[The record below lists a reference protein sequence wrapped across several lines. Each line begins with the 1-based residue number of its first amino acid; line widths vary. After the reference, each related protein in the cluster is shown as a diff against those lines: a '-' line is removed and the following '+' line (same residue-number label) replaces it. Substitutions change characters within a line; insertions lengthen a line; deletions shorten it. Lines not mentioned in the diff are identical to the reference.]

1 MFYLRKASEK
11 MISTRLNMAERA
23 KDTSFTAKSLFE
35 GLSGAQLTAGAL
47 AAVTSMLL
55 SAQIG
60 IAGSVIGVA
69 VGSVVSTV
77 ASQVYKRFLEQ
88 SATKLRGMH
97 DSDEESSTDGVGDAE
112 GLEGLEAVPFGA
124 EEVGTAST
132 EEDVR
137 ADGPKAGQTE
147 QAEFAGG
154 SMRAGD
160 QLASGHVVAGGV
172 PGRATATPHLGD
184 KSLAGDITAQHVREK
199 REHDKRMQRGVI
211 AVSIVSALVAVAV
224 SAGFVMLTTQ
234 GQGLG
239 AKPAAIEQAVQGNQD
254 SDAQQDAQVD
264 KKHVA
269 DSETSGDSR
278 ARQRRAQLR
287 IRRKATLRIPTARP
301 RKISQGPLNREHRKT
316 ARGKAVPRHL
326 RAQMQAQVHRES
338 RGARAAEAL
347 LPARTPHRGR
357 RLLPMAPYLEA
368 ANRGFASAANLMDAT
383 NNQGFV
389 GV

>member
-1 MFYLRKASEK
+1 
-11 MISTRLNMAERA
+11 MAERA
-23 KDTSFTAKSLFE
+23 KNTSFTAKSLFE

-88 SATKLRGMH
+88 SATKLRGMR
-97 DSDEESSTDGVGDAE
+97 DSDEESSTGGVGDAE
-112 GLEGLEAVPFGA
+112 GLEGLEAVPFG
-124 EEVGTAST
+124 T

-137 ADGPKAGQTE
+137 ADGPKAGQAE
-147 QAEFAGG
+147 QAEIAGG
-154 SMRAGD
+154 SMRAVD
-160 QLASGHVVAGGV
+160 QLASGRVIAGGV

-234 GQGLG
+234 GKGLG
-239 AKPAAIEQAVQGNQD
+239 AKPAAIEQVVRGNQD
-254 SDAQQDAQVD
+254 TDAQQDARVD
-264 KKHVA
+264 KQHVA
-269 DSETSGDSR
+269 DSEVSGDS
-278 ARQRRAQLR
+278 Q
-287 IRRKATLRIPTARP
+287 
-301 RKISQGPLNREHRKT
+301 S
-316 ARGKAVPRHL
+316 
-326 RAQMQAQVHRES
+326 
-338 RGARAAEAL
+338 
-347 LPARTPHRGR
+347 
-357 RLLPMAPYLEA
+357 
-368 ANRGFASAANLMDAT
+368 ASASSATSNAAKSDSSDTNSSTSQNQSGSSQSGAQGSGQGQSGTSTSSGINAGASSSGEQGGANGGSTSSGQDSASGSSSASNGT
-383 NNQGFV
+383 VSGS
-389 GV
+389 GE

>member
-1 MFYLRKASEK
+1 
-11 MISTRLNMAERA
+11 MAERA

-88 SATKLRGMH
+88 SATKLRGMR
-97 DSDEESSTDGVGDAE
+97 DSDEESSTGGVGDAE
-112 GLEGLEAVPFGA
+112 GLEGLEAVPFG
-124 EEVGTAST
+124 T

-137 ADGPKAGQTE
+137 ADGPKAGQAE
-147 QAEFAGG
+147 QAELAGG
-154 SMRAGD
+154 SMRAVD
-160 QLASGHVVAGGV
+160 QLASGRVIAGGV

-234 GQGLG
+234 GKGLG
-239 AKPAAIEQAVQGNQD
+239 AKPAAIEQVVRGNQD
-254 SDAQQDAQVD
+254 SDAQQDAQAD
-264 KKHVA
+264 KQHVA
-269 DSETSGDSR
+269 DSEVSGDSQS
-278 ARQRRAQLR
+278 ASASS
-287 IRRKATLRIPTARP
+287 ATSNAAKSDSSDTNSST
-301 RKISQGPLNREHRKT
+301 SQNQSGSSQSE
-316 ARGKAVPRHL
+316 AASGKAVPRHL
-326 RAQMQAQVHRES
+326 RAQMQVQVHRES

-347 LPARTPHRGR
+347 LLARAPHRGR
-357 RLLPMAPYLEA
+357 RLLPAAPYLEA
-368 ANRGFASAANLMDAT
+368 ANRGFASAANRVDAT

>member
-1 MFYLRKASEK
+1 
-11 MISTRLNMAERA
+11 MAERA
-23 KDTSFTAKSLFE
+23 KNTSFTAKSLFE

-88 SATKLRGMH
+88 SATKLRGMR
-97 DSDEESSTDGVGDAE
+97 DLDEESSTGGVGDAE
-112 GLEGLEAVPFGA
+112 GLEGLEAVPFGTG
-124 EEVGTAST
+124 EDDTAST
-132 EEDVR
+132 EEEDVR
-137 ADGPKAGQTE
+137 ADGPKAGQAE
-147 QAEFAGG
+147 QTEFAGG
-154 SMRAGD
+154 SMRAVD
-160 QLASGHVVAGGV
+160 QLASGRAIAGGV

-199 REHDKRMQRGVI
+199 REHDKRMQRGAI

-239 AKPAAIEQAVQGNQD
+239 AKPVAMEQVVRGNQD

-264 KKHVA
+264 KQHVA
-269 DSETSGDSR
+269 DSEASGDS
-278 ARQRRAQLR
+278 Q
-287 IRRKATLRIPTARP
+287 
-301 RKISQGPLNREHRKT
+301 S
-316 ARGKAVPRHL
+316 
-326 RAQMQAQVHRES
+326 
-338 RGARAAEAL
+338 
-347 LPARTPHRGR
+347 
-357 RLLPMAPYLEA
+357 
-368 ANRGFASAANLMDAT
+368 ASASSATSNAAKSDSPDTNSSTSQNQSGSSQSGAQGSGQGQSGTSTSSGANAGASSSGE
-383 NNQGFV
+383 QGSASGGSTSSGQDSASGASSASNGTV
-389 GV
+389 SGSGE

>member
-1 MFYLRKASEK
+1 MFYLRKAIEK

-88 SATKLRGMH
+88 SATKLRGMR
-97 DSDEESSTDGVGDAE
+97 DSDEESSTSGVGDAE
-112 GLEGLEAVPFGA
+112 GLEGLEAVPFG
-124 EEVGTAST
+124 T

-137 ADGPKAGQTE
+137 ADGPKAGQAE
-147 QAEFAGG
+147 QAELAGG
-154 SMRAGD
+154 SMRAVD
-160 QLASGHVVAGGV
+160 QLASGRVIAGGV

-234 GQGLG
+234 GKGLG
-239 AKPAAIEQAVQGNQD
+239 AKPAAIEQVVRGNQD
-254 SDAQQDAQVD
+254 SDAQQDAQAD
-264 KKHVA
+264 KQHVA
-269 DSETSGDSR
+269 DSEVSGDS
-278 ARQRRAQLR
+278 Q
-287 IRRKATLRIPTARP
+287 
-301 RKISQGPLNREHRKT
+301 S
-316 ARGKAVPRHL
+316 
-326 RAQMQAQVHRES
+326 
-338 RGARAAEAL
+338 
-347 LPARTPHRGR
+347 
-357 RLLPMAPYLEA
+357 
-368 ANRGFASAANLMDAT
+368 ASASSAT
-383 NNQGFV
+383 SNAAKSDSSDTNSSTSQNQSGSSQSGAQGSGQGQSGASTSSGTNAGASLSGEQGGASGGSASSGQGSASGSSSASSGTV
-389 GV
+389 SGSSE

>member
-23 KDTSFTAKSLFE
+23 KSTSFTAKSLFE

-88 SATKLRGMH
+88 SATKLRGMR
-97 DSDEESSTDGVGDAE
+97 DSDEESSTGGVGDAE
-112 GLEGLEAVPFGA
+112 GLEGFKEVPLEA
-124 EEVGTAST
+124 EEDGTAST

-154 SMRAGD
+154 SMRSVD
-160 QLASGHVVAGGV
+160 QLASGRVIAGGV

-239 AKPAAIEQAVQGNQD
+239 AKPVAIEQAVRGNQD
-254 SDAQQDAQVD
+254 SDAQQDAQAD
-264 KKHVA
+264 KQHVA
-269 DSETSGDSR
+269 DSETSGDSQS
-278 ARQRRAQLR
+278 ASASS
-287 IRRKATLRIPTARP
+287 ATSNAAKSDSPDTNSS
-301 RKISQGPLNREHRKT
+301 ISQNQSGSSQS
-316 ARGKAVPRHL
+316 G
-326 RAQMQAQVHRES
+326 AQGSGQGQSGTSTSSGTNA
-338 RGARAAEAL
+338 GASSSGEQ
-347 LPARTPHRGR
+347 GS
-357 RLLPMAPYLEA
+357 
-368 ANRGFASAANLMDAT
+368 ASGGST
-383 NNQGFV
+383 SSGQGSASGSSSASNGTV
-389 GV
+389 SGSGE

>member
-88 SATKLRGMH
+88 SATKLRGMR
-97 DSDEESSTDGVGDAE
+97 DSDEESSTGGVGDAE
-112 GLEGLEAVPFGA
+112 GLEGLEAVPFG
-124 EEVGTAST
+124 T

-137 ADGPKAGQTE
+137 ADGPKAGQAE
-147 QAEFAGG
+147 QAELAGG
-154 SMRAGD
+154 SMRAVD
-160 QLASGHVVAGGV
+160 QLASGRVIAGGV

-239 AKPAAIEQAVQGNQD
+239 AKPAAIEQVVQGNQD
-254 SDAQQDAQVD
+254 SDAQQDAQAD

-269 DSETSGDSR
+269 DSETSGDS
-278 ARQRRAQLR
+278 Q
-287 IRRKATLRIPTARP
+287 
-301 RKISQGPLNREHRKT
+301 S
-316 ARGKAVPRHL
+316 
-326 RAQMQAQVHRES
+326 
-338 RGARAAEAL
+338 
-347 LPARTPHRGR
+347 
-357 RLLPMAPYLEA
+357 
-368 ANRGFASAANLMDAT
+368 ASASSATSNPAKSDSSDTNSSTSQNQSGSSQSGAQGSGQGQSGTSTSSGANAGASSSGE
-383 NNQGFV
+383 QGSASGGSTSSSQDSASGSSSASNGTV
-389 GV
+389 SGSGE

>member
-88 SATKLRGMH
+88 SATKLRGMR
-97 DSDEESSTDGVGDAE
+97 DSDEESSTGGVGDAE
-112 GLEGLEAVPFGA
+112 GLEGFEAVPFG
-124 EEVGTAST
+124 T

-137 ADGPKAGQTE
+137 ADGPKAGQAE
-147 QAEFAGG
+147 QAELAGG
-154 SMRAGD
+154 SMRAVD
-160 QLASGHVVAGGV
+160 QLASGRVIAGGV

-199 REHDKRMQRGVI
+199 RKHDKRMQRGVI

-239 AKPAAIEQAVQGNQD
+239 AKPAAIEQVVRGNQD

-264 KKHVA
+264 KQHVA
-269 DSETSGDSR
+269 DSEVSGDSQS
-278 ARQRRAQLR
+278 ASAPSATSNAAKSDSSDTNSSTSQNQSGSSQSGAQGSGQGQ
-287 IRRKATLRIPTARP
+287 IGTSTSSGTNAGASSSGEQGSASGGSTSS
-301 RKISQGPLNREHRKT
+301 SQDSASG
-316 ARGKAVPRHL
+316 
-326 RAQMQAQVHRES
+326 S
-338 RGARAAEAL
+338 
-347 LPARTPHRGR
+347 
-357 RLLPMAPYLEA
+357 RLLPTAPYLEA
-368 ANRGFASAANLMDAT
+368 ANKGFASTANRVDAT

>member
-88 SATKLRGMH
+88 SATKLRGMR
-97 DSDEESSTDGVGDAE
+97 DSDEESSTGGVGDAE
-112 GLEGLEAVPFGA
+112 GLEGLEAVSFG
-124 EEVGTAST
+124 T

-137 ADGPKAGQTE
+137 AYGPKAGQTE

-154 SMRAGD
+154 SIRSVD
-160 QLASGHVVAGGV
+160 QLASGRVIAGGV

-239 AKPAAIEQAVQGNQD
+239 AKPAAIEQTVRGNQD
-254 SDAQQDAQVD
+254 SDAQQDAQAD
-264 KKHVA
+264 KQHVA
-269 DSETSGDSR
+269 DSETSGDS
-278 ARQRRAQLR
+278 Q
-287 IRRKATLRIPTARP
+287 
-301 RKISQGPLNREHRKT
+301 S
-316 ARGKAVPRHL
+316 
-326 RAQMQAQVHRES
+326 
-338 RGARAAEAL
+338 
-347 LPARTPHRGR
+347 
-357 RLLPMAPYLEA
+357 
-368 ANRGFASAANLMDAT
+368 ASASSAT
-383 NNQGFV
+383 SNTAKSDSSDTNSLTSQNQAGSSQLGAQGSGQGQSGTSTSSGTNAGASSSGEQGSASGGSASSGQDSASGSSSASNGTV
-389 GV
+389 SGGGE

>member
-88 SATKLRGMH
+88 SATKLRGMR
-97 DSDEESSTDGVGDAE
+97 DSDEESSTGGVGDVE
-112 GLEGLEAVPFGA
+112 GLEGLEAVPFGT
-124 EEVGTAST
+124 EKDDTAST

-137 ADGPKAGQTE
+137 ADGPKAGQ
-147 QAEFAGG
+147 AEFAGG
-154 SMRAGD
+154 SMRSVD
-160 QLASGHVVAGGV
+160 QLASGRVIAGGA

-239 AKPAAIEQAVQGNQD
+239 AKPAAIEQVVRGNQD

-264 KKHVA
+264 KQHVA
-269 DSETSGDSR
+269 DSEVSGDS
-278 ARQRRAQLR
+278 Q
-287 IRRKATLRIPTARP
+287 
-301 RKISQGPLNREHRKT
+301 S
-316 ARGKAVPRHL
+316 
-326 RAQMQAQVHRES
+326 
-338 RGARAAEAL
+338 
-347 LPARTPHRGR
+347 
-357 RLLPMAPYLEA
+357 
-368 ANRGFASAANLMDAT
+368 ASASSAT
-383 NNQGFV
+383 SNAAKSDSSDTNSSASQNQSGSSQSGAQGSGQGQSGTSTSSGTNTGASSSGEQGSASGGSTSSGQDSASGASSASNGTV
-389 GV
+389 SGSGE

>member
-1 MFYLRKASEK
+1 M
-11 MISTRLNMAERA
+11 TERA
-23 KDTSFTAKSLFE
+23 RGTSFTAKSLFE
-35 GLSGAQLTAGAL
+35 GLSGTQLTAGAL

-88 SATKLRGMH
+88 SATKLRGMR
-97 DSDEESSTDGVGDAE
+97 DSDEESSTGGVGVAE
-112 GLEGLEAVPFGA
+112 GSEGFEAAPLGA
-124 EEVGTAST
+124 

-137 ADGPKAGQTE
+137 ADGLKAGQTE
-147 QAEFAGG
+147 QAEFAGR
-154 SMRAGD
+154 SMRAAD

-239 AKPAAIEQAVQGNQD
+239 AKPAAIEQVVRGNQD
-254 SDAQQDAQVD
+254 SDAQQDAQAD
-264 KKHVA
+264 KQHA
-269 DSETSGDSR
+269 IESETSSDS
-278 ARQRRAQLR
+278 Q
-287 IRRKATLRIPTARP
+287 
-301 RKISQGPLNREHRKT
+301 N
-316 ARGKAVPRHL
+316 
-326 RAQMQAQVHRES
+326 
-338 RGARAAEAL
+338 
-347 LPARTPHRGR
+347 
-357 RLLPMAPYLEA
+357 
-368 ANRGFASAANLMDAT
+368 ASASSAASNTTKSDSSDANSSTSQNQSGSSQSGAQESGQGQSGTSTSSSPNAGTSSSGEQGST
-383 NNQGFV
+383 NGGSASSGQGSASGSSSV
-389 GV
+389 SGGTASGNSK

>member
-1 MFYLRKASEK
+1 
-11 MISTRLNMAERA
+11 MAERA

-88 SATKLRGMH
+88 SATKLRGMR
-97 DSDEESSTDGVGDAE
+97 DSDEESSTGGVGDAE
-112 GLEGLEAVPFGA
+112 GLEGLEAVPFG
-124 EEVGTAST
+124 T

-137 ADGPKAGQTE
+137 ADGPKAGQAE
-147 QAEFAGG
+147 QTEFAGG
-154 SMRAGD
+154 SMRAVD
-160 QLASGHVVAGGV
+160 QLASGRVIAGGV

-239 AKPAAIEQAVQGNQD
+239 AKPAAIEQVVRGNQD

-264 KKHVA
+264 KQHVA
-269 DSETSGDSR
+269 DSEVSGDS
-278 ARQRRAQLR
+278 Q
-287 IRRKATLRIPTARP
+287 
-301 RKISQGPLNREHRKT
+301 S
-316 ARGKAVPRHL
+316 
-326 RAQMQAQVHRES
+326 
-338 RGARAAEAL
+338 
-347 LPARTPHRGR
+347 
-357 RLLPMAPYLEA
+357 
-368 ANRGFASAANLMDAT
+368 ASASSATSNAAKSDSSNTNSSTSQNQSGSSQSGAQGSGQGQSGTSTSSGANAGASSSGE
-383 NNQGFV
+383 QGSV
-389 GV
+389 SGGSTSSGQDSASGSLSASSGTVSGSGE

>member
-1 MFYLRKASEK
+1 MAQTNGKDSLAEQVEKERKF
-11 MISTRLNMAERA
+11 LGG
-23 KDTSFTAKSLFE
+23 LLE
-35 GLSGAQLTAGAL
+35 GLSVPQGAAGAL

-88 SATKLRGMH
+88 SATRLRGMR
-97 DSDEESSTDGVGDAE
+97 DSDEESSTGGVGVAE
-112 GLEGLEAVPFGA
+112 GLEGFKAVPFGA
-124 EEVGTAST
+124 EEDGTAST

-137 ADGPKAGQTE
+137 AYGPKAGQTE
-147 QAEFAGG
+147 QTEFAGG
-154 SMRAGD
+154 SMRAVD
-160 QLASGHVVAGGV
+160 QLASGRVIAGGV

-239 AKPAAIEQAVQGNQD
+239 AKPAAIEQVVRGNQN
-254 SDAQQDAQVD
+254 SDAQRDAQVG
-264 KKHVA
+264 KQHVA
-269 DSETSGDSR
+269 DSEASGDSQS
-278 ARQRRAQLR
+278 ASASS
-287 IRRKATLRIPTARP
+287 ATSNAAKSDSSDTNSST
-301 RKISQGPLNREHRKT
+301 SQNQSGSSQS
-316 ARGKAVPRHL
+316 G
-326 RAQMQAQVHRES
+326 AQVS
-338 RGARAAEAL
+338 GQGQSGTSTSSGTNAGASSSGEQ
-347 LPARTPHRGR
+347 GS
-357 RLLPMAPYLEA
+357 
-368 ANRGFASAANLMDAT
+368 ASGGNTSSSQDSASGASSASNGT
-383 NNQGFV
+383 VSGSSE
-389 GV
+389 

>member
-1 MFYLRKASEK
+1 
-11 MISTRLNMAERA
+11 MAERA
-23 KDTSFTAKSLFE
+23 KDTPFTAKSLFE

-88 SATKLRGMH
+88 SATKLRDMR
-97 DSDEESSTDGVGDAE
+97 DSDEESSTGGVGDAE
-112 GLEGLEAVPFGA
+112 GLEGFKEVPLGA
-124 EEVGTAST
+124 EEDGTAST

-147 QAEFAGG
+147 QVEFAGG
-154 SMRAGD
+154 SMRAVD
-160 QLASGHVVAGGV
+160 QLASGRVIAGGV

-239 AKPAAIEQAVQGNQD
+239 AKPAAIEQAVRGNQD
-254 SDAQQDAQVD
+254 SDAQQDAQED
-264 KKHVA
+264 KQHVA
-269 DSETSGDSR
+269 DSETSGDQS
-278 ARQRRAQLR
+278 
-287 IRRKATLRIPTARP
+287 
-301 RKISQGPLNREHRKT
+301 
-316 ARGKAVPRHL
+316 
-326 RAQMQAQVHRES
+326 
-338 RGARAAEAL
+338 
-347 LPARTPHRGR
+347 
-357 RLLPMAPYLEA
+357 
-368 ANRGFASAANLMDAT
+368 ASASSAT
-383 NNQGFV
+383 SNAAKSDSSDTNSQTSQNQSGSSQSGAQGSGQGQSGTSTSSSPNAGASSSGEQGSASGGSTSSGQDSASGSSSASNGTV
-389 GV
+389 SGSGE

>member
-1 MFYLRKASEK
+1 
-11 MISTRLNMAERA
+11 MAERA

-88 SATKLRGMH
+88 SATKLRGMR
-97 DSDEESSTDGVGDAE
+97 DSDEESSTGDVE
-112 GLEGLEAVPFGA
+112 GLEGLEAVSFGT
-124 EEVGTAST
+124 EKDGTAST

-137 ADGPKAGQTE
+137 ADGPKAGQAE
-147 QAEFAGG
+147 QAELAGG
-154 SMRAGD
+154 SMRAVD
-160 QLASGHVVAGGV
+160 QLASGRVIAGGV

-239 AKPAAIEQAVQGNQD
+239 AKPAAIEQVVQGNQD
-254 SDAQQDAQVD
+254 SDAQQDAQAD

-269 DSETSGDSR
+269 DSETSGDS
-278 ARQRRAQLR
+278 Q
-287 IRRKATLRIPTARP
+287 
-301 RKISQGPLNREHRKT
+301 S
-316 ARGKAVPRHL
+316 
-326 RAQMQAQVHRES
+326 
-338 RGARAAEAL
+338 
-347 LPARTPHRGR
+347 
-357 RLLPMAPYLEA
+357 
-368 ANRGFASAANLMDAT
+368 ASASSATSNPAKSDSSDTNSSTSQNQSGSSQSGAQGSGQGQSGTSTSSGANAGASSSGE
-383 NNQGFV
+383 QGSASGGSTSSSQDSASGSSSASNGTV
-389 GV
+389 SGSGE

>member
-1 MFYLRKASEK
+1 M
-11 MISTRLNMAERA
+11 TERA
-23 KDTSFTAKSLFE
+23 RGTSFTAKSLFE

-88 SATKLRGMH
+88 SATKLRGMR
-97 DSDEESSTDGVGDAE
+97 DSDEESSTDGVGVAE
-112 GLEGLEAVPFGA
+112 GSEGFEAVPLGA
-124 EEVGTAST
+124 EEVGAAST
-132 EEDVR
+132 EEDMR
-137 ADGPKAGQTE
+137 ADGLKAGQTE
-147 QAEFAGG
+147 QADFAGG
-154 SMRAGD
+154 SMRAAD
-160 QLASGHVVAGGV
+160 QLASGHEVAGGV

-239 AKPAAIEQAVQGNQD
+239 AKPAAIEQVVRGNQD
-254 SDAQQDAQVD
+254 SDVQQDAQAD
-264 KKHVA
+264 KQHEA
-269 DSETSGDSR
+269 DSATSSDTQSASASSATSDTAKSDSSNSQSSTSQNQSGSSQSGAQESGQGQGGTSTSSSPNAGTSSSGEQGSTSGGNTSSSQDS
-278 ARQRRAQLR
+278 ASGSSSASSG
-287 IRRKATLRIPTARP
+287 TASGSS
-301 RKISQGPLNREHRKT
+301 K
-316 ARGKAVPRHL
+316 
-326 RAQMQAQVHRES
+326 
-338 RGARAAEAL
+338 
-347 LPARTPHRGR
+347 
-357 RLLPMAPYLEA
+357 
-368 ANRGFASAANLMDAT
+368 
-383 NNQGFV
+383 
-389 GV
+389 

>member
-1 MFYLRKASEK
+1 
-11 MISTRLNMAERA
+11 MAERA

-88 SATKLRGMH
+88 SATKLRGMR
-97 DSDEESSTDGVGDAE
+97 DPDEESSTGGVGDAE
-112 GLEGLEAVPFGA
+112 GLEGLEAVPFG
-124 EEVGTAST
+124 T

-137 ADGPKAGQTE
+137 ADGPKAGQAE
-147 QAEFAGG
+147 QTEFAGG
-154 SMRAGD
+154 SMRAVD
-160 QLASGHVVAGGV
+160 QLASGRVIAGGV

-239 AKPAAIEQAVQGNQD
+239 AKPAAIEQVVRGNQD

-264 KKHVA
+264 KQHVA
-269 DSETSGDSR
+269 DSEVSGDS
-278 ARQRRAQLR
+278 Q
-287 IRRKATLRIPTARP
+287 
-301 RKISQGPLNREHRKT
+301 S
-316 ARGKAVPRHL
+316 
-326 RAQMQAQVHRES
+326 
-338 RGARAAEAL
+338 
-347 LPARTPHRGR
+347 
-357 RLLPMAPYLEA
+357 
-368 ANRGFASAANLMDAT
+368 ASASSAT
-383 NNQGFV
+383 SNAAKSDSSNTNSSTSQNQSGSSQSGAQGSGQGQSGTSTSSGTNAGASSSGEQGSV
-389 GV
+389 SGGSTSSGQDSASGSSSASNGTVSGSGE

>member
-1 MFYLRKASEK
+1 
-11 MISTRLNMAERA
+11 MAERA

-88 SATKLRGMH
+88 SATKLRGMR

-112 GLEGLEAVPFGA
+112 GLEGLEAVPFG
-124 EEVGTAST
+124 T

-137 ADGPKAGQTE
+137 AYGPKAGQTE
-147 QAEFAGG
+147 QTEFAGG
-154 SMRAGD
+154 SMRAVD
-160 QLASGHVVAGGV
+160 QLASGRVIAGGV

-239 AKPAAIEQAVQGNQD
+239 AKPAAIEQAVRGNQD
-254 SDAQQDAQVD
+254 SDAQQDAQAD
-264 KKHVA
+264 KQHVA
-269 DSETSGDSR
+269 DSEMSGDS
-278 ARQRRAQLR
+278 Q
-287 IRRKATLRIPTARP
+287 
-301 RKISQGPLNREHRKT
+301 S
-316 ARGKAVPRHL
+316 
-326 RAQMQAQVHRES
+326 
-338 RGARAAEAL
+338 
-347 LPARTPHRGR
+347 
-357 RLLPMAPYLEA
+357 
-368 ANRGFASAANLMDAT
+368 ASASSTTSNAAKSDSPDT
-383 NNQGFV
+383 NSSTSQNQSGSSQSGAQGSASGGSTSSGQGSASGSSSASNGTV
-389 GV
+389 SGSGE

>member
-1 MFYLRKASEK
+1 M
-11 MISTRLNMAERA
+11 TERA
-23 KDTSFTAKSLFE
+23 RGTSFTAKSLFE

-88 SATKLRGMH
+88 SATKLRGMR
-97 DSDEESSTDGVGDAE
+97 DSDEESSTGGVGDAE
-112 GLEGLEAVPFGA
+112 GLEGFEAVPFG
-124 EEVGTAST
+124 T

-137 ADGPKAGQTE
+137 ADGPKAGQAE
-147 QAEFAGG
+147 QTEFAGG
-154 SMRAGD
+154 SMRAVD
-160 QLASGHVVAGGV
+160 QLASGRVIAGGV

-199 REHDKRMQRGVI
+199 REHDKLMQRGVI

-239 AKPAAIEQAVQGNQD
+239 TKPAAIEQAVRGNQD
-254 SDAQQDAQVD
+254 SDAQQDAQAD
-264 KKHVA
+264 KQHVA
-269 DSETSGDSR
+269 DSETSGDS
-278 ARQRRAQLR
+278 Q
-287 IRRKATLRIPTARP
+287 
-301 RKISQGPLNREHRKT
+301 S
-316 ARGKAVPRHL
+316 
-326 RAQMQAQVHRES
+326 
-338 RGARAAEAL
+338 
-347 LPARTPHRGR
+347 
-357 RLLPMAPYLEA
+357 
-368 ANRGFASAANLMDAT
+368 ASASSAT
-383 NNQGFV
+383 SNAAKSDSPDTNSSTSQNQSGSSQSGAQENGKGQSGTSTSSGTNAGASSSGEQGSASGGSTSSAQDSASGSSSASNGTV
-389 GV
+389 SGSSK

>member
-11 MISTRLNMAERA
+11 MISTRLNMTERA
-23 KDTSFTAKSLFE
+23 RGTSFTAKSLFE

-88 SATKLRGMH
+88 SATKLRGMR
-97 DSDEESSTDGVGDAE
+97 DSDEESSTDGVSVAE
-112 GLEGLEAVPFGA
+112 GSEGFEAVPLGA
-124 EEVGTAST
+124 EEDGAAST

-137 ADGPKAGQTE
+137 ADGLKAGQTE
-147 QAEFAGG
+147 QAEFAGR
-154 SMRAGD
+154 SMGAADR
-160 QLASGHVVAGGV
+160 LASGHVVAGGV
-172 PGRATATPHLGD
+172 PSRATATPHLGD

-211 AVSIVSALVAVAV
+211 AVSMVSALVAVAV

-239 AKPAAIEQAVQGNQD
+239 AKPAAIEQVVRGNQD
-254 SDAQQDAQVD
+254 SDAQQDAQAD
-264 KKHVA
+264 KQHA
-269 DSETSGDSR
+269 IESETSSDS
-278 ARQRRAQLR
+278 Q
-287 IRRKATLRIPTARP
+287 
-301 RKISQGPLNREHRKT
+301 S
-316 ARGKAVPRHL
+316 
-326 RAQMQAQVHRES
+326 
-338 RGARAAEAL
+338 
-347 LPARTPHRGR
+347 
-357 RLLPMAPYLEA
+357 
-368 ANRGFASAANLMDAT
+368 ASASSAASNTTNSDSSDANSST
-383 NNQGFV
+383 SQNQSGSSQS
-389 GV
+389 GAQGSGQGQSGTSTSSSPNAGTSSSGEQGSTSGGNTSSSQDSASGSSSASSGTASGSSK

>member
-88 SATKLRGMH
+88 SATKLRGMR
-97 DSDEESSTDGVGDAE
+97 DSDEESSTGGVGDAE
-112 GLEGLEAVPFGA
+112 GLEGLEAVPFG
-124 EEVGTAST
+124 T

-137 ADGPKAGQTE
+137 ADGSKAGQAE
-147 QAEFAGG
+147 QAELAGG
-154 SMRAGD
+154 SMRAVD
-160 QLASGHVVAGGV
+160 QLASGRVIAGGV

-239 AKPAAIEQAVQGNQD
+239 AKPAAIEQAVRGNQD

-264 KKHVA
+264 KQHVA
-269 DSETSGDSR
+269 DSELSGDS
-278 ARQRRAQLR
+278 
-287 IRRKATLRIPTARP
+287 
-301 RKISQGPLNREHRKT
+301 QG
-316 ARGKAVPRHL
+316 
-326 RAQMQAQVHRES
+326 
-338 RGARAAEAL
+338 
-347 LPARTPHRGR
+347 
-357 RLLPMAPYLEA
+357 
-368 ANRGFASAANLMDAT
+368 ASASSAT
-383 NNQGFV
+383 SNAAKSDSSDTNSSTSQNQSGSSQSGAQGSGKGQSGTSTSSGTNAGASSSGEQGSASGGSASSGQDSASGSSSASGGTV
-389 GV
+389 SGSGE

>member
-11 MISTRLNMAERA
+11 MISTRLNMTERA
-23 KDTSFTAKSLFE
+23 RGTSFTAKSLFE

-88 SATKLRGMH
+88 SATKLRGMR
-97 DSDEESSTDGVGDAE
+97 DSDEESSTDGVGVAE
-112 GLEGLEAVPFGA
+112 GLEGFEAVPLGA
-124 EEVGTAST
+124 EK
-132 EEDVR
+132 DVR
-137 ADGPKAGQTE
+137 ADGLKAGQTE
-147 QAEFAGG
+147 QAEFAGR
-154 SMRAGD
+154 SMRAAD
-160 QLASGHVVAGGV
+160 QLASGRVIAGGV

-239 AKPAAIEQAVQGNQD
+239 AKPAAIEQVVRGNQD
-254 SDAQQDAQVD
+254 SDAQQDAQAD
-264 KKHVA
+264 KQHA
-269 DSETSGDSR
+269 IESETSSDS
-278 ARQRRAQLR
+278 Q
-287 IRRKATLRIPTARP
+287 
-301 RKISQGPLNREHRKT
+301 N
-316 ARGKAVPRHL
+316 
-326 RAQMQAQVHRES
+326 
-338 RGARAAEAL
+338 
-347 LPARTPHRGR
+347 
-357 RLLPMAPYLEA
+357 
-368 ANRGFASAANLMDAT
+368 ASASSAASNTTKNDSSDANSST
-383 NNQGFV
+383 SQNQSGSSQS
-389 GV
+389 GAQESGKGQSGPSTSSSPNAGTSSSGEQGSTSGGNTSSSQDSASGSSSASGGTASGSSK

>member
-1 MFYLRKASEK
+1 
-11 MISTRLNMAERA
+11 MAERA
-23 KDTSFTAKSLFE
+23 KNTSFTAKSLFE

-88 SATKLRGMH
+88 SATKLRGMR
-97 DSDEESSTDGVGDAE
+97 DSDEESSTGGVGDAE
-112 GLEGLEAVPFGA
+112 GLEGFEAVPFGM
-124 EEVGTAST
+124 EEDDTAST
-132 EEDVR
+132 EKDVR
-137 ADGPKAGQTE
+137 ADGPKAGQVE
-147 QAEFAGG
+147 QTEFAGG
-154 SMRAGD
+154 SMRTVD
-160 QLASGHVVAGGV
+160 QLASGRVIAGGV
-172 PGRATATPHLGD
+172 SGRATATPHLGD

-224 SAGFVMLTTQ
+224 SAGFIMLTTQ
-234 GQGLG
+234 GQGRSSRLSG
-239 AKPAAIEQAVQGNQD
+239 GTRIRTRSKMPRWTSSTWPILRRAVIP
-254 SDAQQDAQVD
+254 
-264 KKHVA
+264 
-269 DSETSGDSR
+269 R
-278 ARQRRAQLR
+278 ARPRRAQLR
-287 IRRKATLRIPTARP
+287 MRRKATLRIPTARL
-301 RKISQGPLNREHRKT
+301 RKISQGPLNRERRE
-316 ARGKAVPRHL
+316 AAGGKAVPRHL

-347 LPARTPHRGR
+347 LLARTPHRNR
-357 RLLPMAPYLEA
+357 RLLPAAPHLEA
-368 ANRGFASAANLMDAT
+368 ANRGFASAANRMDAT
-383 NNQGFV
+383 NNESFV

>member
-1 MFYLRKASEK
+1 
-11 MISTRLNMAERA
+11 MAERA

-88 SATKLRGMH
+88 SATKLRGMR
-97 DSDEESSTDGVGDAE
+97 DSDEESSTGGVGDAE
-112 GLEGLEAVPFGA
+112 GLEGLEAVPFG
-124 EEVGTAST
+124 T

-154 SMRAGD
+154 SMRSVD
-160 QLASGHVVAGGV
+160 QLASGRVIAGGV
-172 PGRATATPHLGD
+172 PGRATVTPHLGD

-239 AKPAAIEQAVQGNQD
+239 AKPVAIEQAVRGNQD
-254 SDAQQDAQVD
+254 SDAQQDDQAD
-264 KKHVA
+264 KQHVA
-269 DSETSGDSR
+269 DSETSGDSQS
-278 ARQRRAQLR
+278 ASASS
-287 IRRKATLRIPTARP
+287 ATSNAAKSDSPDTNSS
-301 RKISQGPLNREHRKT
+301 ISQNQSGSSQS
-316 ARGKAVPRHL
+316 G
-326 RAQMQAQVHRES
+326 AQGSGQGQSGTSTSSGTNA
-338 RGARAAEAL
+338 GASSSGEQ
-347 LPARTPHRGR
+347 GS
-357 RLLPMAPYLEA
+357 
-368 ANRGFASAANLMDAT
+368 ASGGSASSG
-383 NNQGFV
+383 QGSASGSSSASSGTV
-389 GV
+389 SGSSE

>member
-1 MFYLRKASEK
+1 
-11 MISTRLNMAERA
+11 MAERA

-88 SATKLRGMH
+88 SATKLRGMR
-97 DSDEESSTDGVGDAE
+97 DSDEESSTGDAE
-112 GLEGLEAVPFGA
+112 GLEGLEAVPFGT
-124 EEVGTAST
+124 EKDGTAST

-147 QAEFAGG
+147 QTEFAGG
-154 SMRAGD
+154 SMRSVD
-160 QLASGHVVAGGV
+160 QLASGRVIAGGV

-239 AKPAAIEQAVQGNQD
+239 AKPVAIEQAVRGNQD

-264 KKHVA
+264 KQHVA
-269 DSETSGDSR
+269 DSKTSGDS
-278 ARQRRAQLR
+278 Q
-287 IRRKATLRIPTARP
+287 
-301 RKISQGPLNREHRKT
+301 S
-316 ARGKAVPRHL
+316 
-326 RAQMQAQVHRES
+326 
-338 RGARAAEAL
+338 
-347 LPARTPHRGR
+347 
-357 RLLPMAPYLEA
+357 
-368 ANRGFASAANLMDAT
+368 ASASSAT
-383 NNQGFV
+383 SNAAKSDSPDTNSSASQNQSGSSQSGAQGSGQGQSGTSTSSGTNAGASSSGEQGSASGGSTSSGQNSASGSSSASGGTV
-389 GV
+389 SGSSK

>member
-1 MFYLRKASEK
+1 
-11 MISTRLNMAERA
+11 MAERA
-23 KDTSFTAKSLFE
+23 KSTSFTAKSLFE

-88 SATKLRGMH
+88 SATKLRGMR
-97 DSDEESSTDGVGDAE
+97 DSDEESSTGGVGDAE
-112 GLEGLEAVPFGA
+112 GLEGFEAVPFGM
-124 EEVGTAST
+124 EEDDTAST

-137 ADGPKAGQTE
+137 ADGPKAGQVE
-147 QAEFAGG
+147 QTEFAGS
-154 SMRAGD
+154 SMRAVD
-160 QLASGHVVAGGV
+160 QLASGRVIAGGV
-172 PGRATATPHLGD
+172 PGRTTATPHLGD

-239 AKPAAIEQAVQGNQD
+239 AKPAAIEQVVRGNQD
-254 SDAQQDAQVD
+254 SDARQDA
-264 KKHVA
+264 
-269 DSETSGDSR
+269 
-278 ARQRRAQLR
+278 
-287 IRRKATLRIPTARP
+287 
-301 RKISQGPLNREHRKT
+301 
-316 ARGKAVPRHL
+316 
-326 RAQMQAQVHRES
+326 
-338 RGARAAEAL
+338 
-347 LPARTPHRGR
+347 
-357 RLLPMAPYLEA
+357 
-368 ANRGFASAANLMDAT
+368 
-383 NNQGFV
+383 
-389 GV
+389 

>member
-88 SATKLRGMH
+88 SATKLRGMR
-97 DSDEESSTDGVGDAE
+97 DSDEESSTGGVGDAE
-112 GLEGLEAVPFGA
+112 GLEGLEAVPFG
-124 EEVGTAST
+124 T

-137 ADGPKAGQTE
+137 AYGPKAGQTE
-147 QAEFAGG
+147 QTEFAGG
-154 SMRAGD
+154 SMRTVD
-160 QLASGHVVAGGV
+160 QLASGRVIAGGV

-239 AKPAAIEQAVQGNQD
+239 AKPAAIEQVVRGNQD

-264 KKHVA
+264 KQHVA
-269 DSETSGDSR
+269 DSEVSGDS
-278 ARQRRAQLR
+278 Q
-287 IRRKATLRIPTARP
+287 
-301 RKISQGPLNREHRKT
+301 S
-316 ARGKAVPRHL
+316 
-326 RAQMQAQVHRES
+326 
-338 RGARAAEAL
+338 
-347 LPARTPHRGR
+347 
-357 RLLPMAPYLEA
+357 
-368 ANRGFASAANLMDAT
+368 ASASSAT
-383 NNQGFV
+383 SNAAKSDSSDTNSSTSQNQSGSSQSGAQGSGQGQSGTSTSSGTNAGASSSGEQGSASGGSTSSGQGSASGSSSASSGTV
-389 GV
+389 SGSGE

>member
-1 MFYLRKASEK
+1 M
-11 MISTRLNMAERA
+11 TERA
-23 KDTSFTAKSLFE
+23 RGTSFTAKSLFE

-88 SATKLRGMH
+88 SATKLRGMR
-97 DSDEESSTDGVGDAE
+97 DSDEESSTEGVGVAE
-112 GLEGLEAVPFGA
+112 GSEGFEVVPLGA
-124 EEVGTAST
+124 EEVGAAST

-137 ADGPKAGQTE
+137 ADGLKAGQTE
-147 QAEFAGG
+147 QAEFAGR
-154 SMRAGD
+154 SMRAAD

-172 PGRATATPHLGD
+172 PGRATVTPHLGD
-184 KSLAGDITAQHVREK
+184 KSLARDITAQHVREK

-239 AKPAAIEQAVQGNQD
+239 AKPAAIEQVVRGNQD
-254 SDAQQDAQVD
+254 SDAQQDAQAD
-264 KKHVA
+264 KQHA
-269 DSETSGDSR
+269 IESETSSDS
-278 ARQRRAQLR
+278 Q
-287 IRRKATLRIPTARP
+287 
-301 RKISQGPLNREHRKT
+301 N
-316 ARGKAVPRHL
+316 
-326 RAQMQAQVHRES
+326 
-338 RGARAAEAL
+338 
-347 LPARTPHRGR
+347 
-357 RLLPMAPYLEA
+357 
-368 ANRGFASAANLMDAT
+368 ASASSAASNTTKSDSSDANSSTAQ
-383 NNQGFV
+383 NQSGSSQS
-389 GV
+389 GAQGSGQGQSGTSTSSSPNAGTSSSGEQGSTSGGNTSSSQDSASGSSSASSGTASGSSK

>member
-88 SATKLRGMH
+88 SATKLRGMR
-97 DSDEESSTDGVGDAE
+97 DSDEESSTGGVGDAE
-112 GLEGLEAVPFGA
+112 GLEGLEAVSFG
-124 EEVGTAST
+124 T

-137 ADGPKAGQTE
+137 AYGPKAGQTE

-154 SMRAGD
+154 SIRSVD
-160 QLASGHVVAGGV
+160 QLASGRVIAGGV

-239 AKPAAIEQAVQGNQD
+239 AKPAAIEQTVRGNQD
-254 SDAQQDAQVD
+254 SDAQQDAQAD
-264 KKHVA
+264 KQHVA
-269 DSETSGDSR
+269 DSETSGDS
-278 ARQRRAQLR
+278 Q
-287 IRRKATLRIPTARP
+287 
-301 RKISQGPLNREHRKT
+301 S
-316 ARGKAVPRHL
+316 
-326 RAQMQAQVHRES
+326 
-338 RGARAAEAL
+338 
-347 LPARTPHRGR
+347 
-357 RLLPMAPYLEA
+357 
-368 ANRGFASAANLMDAT
+368 ASASSAT
-383 NNQGFV
+383 SNTAKSDSSDTNSLTSQNQAGSSQL
-389 GV
+389 GAQGSGQGQSGTSTSSGTNAGASSSGEQGSASGGSASSGQDSASGSSSASNGTASGSGE